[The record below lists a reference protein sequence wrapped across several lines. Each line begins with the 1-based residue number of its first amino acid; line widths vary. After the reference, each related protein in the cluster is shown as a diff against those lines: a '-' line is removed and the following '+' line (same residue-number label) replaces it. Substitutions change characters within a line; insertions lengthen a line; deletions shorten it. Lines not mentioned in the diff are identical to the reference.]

1 MKVSDAPILISDP
14 VDLNPNGLEDSLNFI
29 GTLVQDV
36 TYDLRSAVSPI
47 EYISVPAEDKNG
59 GRVSISV
66 SGNGSII
73 QRSVMTP

>member
-14 VDLNPNGLEDSLNFI
+14 ADLNPKGLEDSLNFI
-29 GTLVQDV
+29 GILVQDV
-36 TYDLRSAVSPI
+36 TYDLRSADSPI

-66 SGNGSII
+66 SGLPAYCQLEVFKN
-73 QRSVMTP
+73 